1 MKQTTASALAHIHS
15 QLDQTLELARLAV
28 GYCEAQTEINTTT
41 ARKFIAQ
48 VDADRSALL
57 NAETTG
63 FAVASVRL
71 ALTFWTST
79 LACGLDVQRRIL
91 AGLAR
96 Q

>member
-1 MKQTTASALAHIHS
+1 MKKTTESAQTHVHS
-15 QLDQTLELARLAV
+15 QLDQTLELARLAF
-28 GYCEAQTEINTTT
+28 GYCEAQTEINTTA

-48 VDADRSALL
+48 VDIDRAALL

-63 FAVASVRL
+63 FAVASGRL
-71 ALTFWTST
+71 ALTFWSST
-79 LACGLDVQRRIL
+79 LACGLDVQRRIF